1 MSEEKSK
8 LQKITDVEAEA
19 EMRRAIEAILMVAID
34 PVAPGILAQLF
45 EVPVDEI
52 ERICDSMV
60 EQYEEAKLGFLLV
73 RIGGGYRF
81 QSNPEKAQWVER
93 FVLEGQSRRLTAAA
107 METLSIVA
115 YKQPISRAQIS
126 AIRGVDVE
134 GVMRNLQ
141 QRGLIDEVSRDVG
154 PGNAVLYGSSEFE
167 QGTQQ
172 FERLQKVLARAGIG
186 SRRVCEKLI
195 VDQRVTVNGEIPEL
209 GEKVDPETSQIEV
222 DGLKIGVRQDL
233 VYYLVNKPIGIIT
246 TSKDPQ
252 KRSTVID
259 LVPTH
264 PRVFPVGRLDADTEG
279 LIFMTNDGDLTHY
292 LTHPSFGI
300 EKEYLVQVEVKPS
313 RNAIRQLRQGV
324 ELDDGLTAPAK
335 VSLVDEK
342 LLKIVIHE
350 GRNRQVRRMCES
362 IGHPVIRLVRSRIG
376 PIVDRSL
383 SPGSFRELTNQEL
396 RSIRKILSKDFSN

>member
-1 MSEEKSK
+1 M
-8 LQKITDVEAEA
+8 
-19 EMRRAIEAILMVAID
+19 
-34 PVAPGILAQLF
+34 P
-45 EVPVDEI
+45 
-52 ERICDSMV
+52 
-60 EQYEEAKLGFLLV
+60 
-73 RIGGGYRF
+73 
-81 QSNPEKAQWVER
+81 
-93 FVLEGQSRRLTAAA
+93 
-107 METLSIVA
+107 
-115 YKQPISRAQIS
+115 
-126 AIRGVDVE
+126 
-134 GVMRNLQ
+134 
-141 QRGLIDEVSRDVG
+141 
-154 PGNAVLYGSSEFE
+154 SSESE

-279 LIFMTNDGDLTHY
+279 LILMTNDGDLTHY

-396 RSIRKILSKDFSN
+396 RSIRKNLSKDFSN